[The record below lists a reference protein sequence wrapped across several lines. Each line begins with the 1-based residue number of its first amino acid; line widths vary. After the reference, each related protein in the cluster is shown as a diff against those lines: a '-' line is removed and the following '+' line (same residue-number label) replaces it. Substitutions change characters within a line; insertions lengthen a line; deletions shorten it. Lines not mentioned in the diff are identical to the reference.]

1 MAKKAAP
8 SRPAP
13 KPAVKKRARSEPAG
27 GESSLPKLLFAQAS
41 PHSIGGVSMFDVDGP
56 VDADMVENFMSDD
69 DLIERCARALADAG
83 FQVLGASPYTI
94 NIAAPIST
102 YERAFNTSIIAHELP
117 TLKNLGKKDTATF
130 FSTDDTS
137 RFGLIHTAGTAFE
150 DLIEGVAIEVPR
162 YYFAANALAPKKAY
176 WHLAVPHDVSLGC
189 NADKAHRAGITGKG
203 VKVSMVDSGFFAHPF
218 FAARG
223 YRVQPVTL
231 GPGTVNAAVDD
242 NGHGTAES
250 ANIFSVAPDA
260 ELWPVKMSFANSL
273 GSFNA
278 AVALAPDIITC
289 SWGSDIRAASLGAA
303 DIALAVSVADAVA
316 RGITVVFSAGNGH
329 FGFPGQHPDVIS
341 AGGVFMDAAGALRA
355 SDYASGFASPVYAG
369 RNAPDVCG
377 LVGMKPKAA
386 YIMLPLQPGCAI
398 DVSLAGA
405 VHPNGD
411 ETPNSDGWAAISG
424 TSAAAPQLA
433 GVAALIKQ
441 ACPRLTPAEVRDIM
455 VRTAIDVTT
464 GNCNTSSSGA
474 AAGPGTDLA
483 TGAGLVDAHAAVL
496 VAKVRCLGGIR
507 PPIRPIAPPIRPPI
521 TPPITPPIRPPIR
534 PPITPPI
541 TPPIRPPI
549 RPPIQPIQPV
559 QPIRPVQPVRPV
571 QPIRPV
577 RPIQPIQPIGPPQMT
592 NEMFMQPGGEADGQ
606 PALSEGAPLTMED
619 IAALEEMVIKNRLD
633 PL

>member
-8 SRPAP
+8 SRPAA
-13 KPAVKKRARSEPAG
+13 KPAARKRARSEPAG
-27 GESSLPKLLFAQAS
+27 GESSIPKLLFAQAS
-41 PHSIGGVSMFDVDGP
+41 PHSMGGVSMFDVDGP
-56 VDADMVENFMSDD
+56 IDSDMVENFMSDD
-69 DLIERCARALADAG
+69 DLINRCAQALADAG

-102 YERAFNTSIIAHELP
+102 YERAFNTSITAHELP
-117 TLKNLGKKDTATF
+117 TLKNLGVMDTATF
-130 FSTDDTS
+130 FSTEDTS
-137 RFGLIHTAGTAFE
+137 RFGLIPTTGTAFE

-189 NADKAHRAGITGKG
+189 NADKAHRGGITGKG
-203 VKVSMVDSGFFAHPF
+203 VKVSMVDSGHFAHPF

-223 YRVQPVTL
+223 YRVHPVTL

-250 ANIFSVAPDA
+250 ANIFAVAPDA
-260 ELWPVKMSFANSL
+260 ELSPVKMNFANSL
-273 GSFNA
+273 GAFNA
-278 AVALAPDIITC
+278 AVTLAPDIITC
-289 SWGSDIRAASLGAA
+289 SWGSDVRTASLGAA
-303 DIALAVSVADAVA
+303 DMALAVSVADAVA

-355 SDYASGFASPVYAG
+355 SDYASGFTSLVYAG
-369 RNAPDVCG
+369 RNAPDLCG

-398 DVSLAGA
+398 DAALAGG

-411 ETPNSDGWAAISG
+411 ETANNDGWAAISG

-433 GVAALIKQ
+433 GTAALIKQ

-507 PPIRPIAPPIRPPI
+507 PPIRP
-521 TPPITPPIRPPIR
+521 PITPPIRPPIR
-534 PPITPPI
+534 PPIAPI
-541 TPPIRPPI
+541 
-549 RPPIQPIQPV
+549 

-577 RPIQPIQPIGPPQMT
+577 RPIQPIQPIGPAQMT
-592 NEMFMQPGGEADGQ
+592 NEMFIQPSGEANGQ
-606 PALSEGAPLTMED
+606 PAPSEGAPLTMED
-619 IAALEEMVIKNRLD
+619 IAALEELVIKNKLD

>member
-1 MAKKAAP
+1 MAKKSVP
-8 SRPAP
+8 SRSAP
-13 KPAVKKRARSEPAG
+13 KPAARKRPRSEPAG
-27 GESSLPKLLFAQAS
+27 GVSSIPKLLFAQAS

-56 VDADMVENFMSDD
+56 VDSEMVENFMSDD
-69 DLIERCARALADAG
+69 DLINRCAQALADAG

-102 YERAFNTSIIAHELP
+102 YERAFKTSITAHELP
-117 TLKNLGKKDTATF
+117 TLKNQGVKDTATY
-130 FSTDDTS
+130 FSTENTS
-137 RFGLIHTAGTAFE
+137 RFGLIQTAGTAFE

-176 WHLAVPHDVSLGC
+176 WHLAAPHDVSLGC

-203 VKVSMVDSGFFAHPF
+203 VKVAMVDSGHFAHPF

-223 YRVQPVTL
+223 YRVHPVTL
-231 GPGTVNAAVDD
+231 GPGTVNAGADD

-250 ANIFSVAPDA
+250 ANIFAVAPDA

-289 SWGSDIRAASLGAA
+289 SWGSDIRTASLGAA
-303 DIALAVSVADAVA
+303 DMALAVSVADAVA

-355 SDYASGFASPVYAG
+355 SDYASGFSSLVYPG
-369 RNAPDVCG
+369 RNAPDLCG

-398 DVSLAGA
+398 DTALAGA

-411 ETPNSDGWAAISG
+411 ETPNNDGWAAISG

-433 GVAALIKQ
+433 GTAALIKQ

-474 AAGPGTDLA
+474 AAGPGNDLA

-507 PPIRPIAPPIRPPI
+507 PPIRPPI

-534 PPITPPI
+534 PPITPITPI
-541 TPPIRPPI
+541 T
-549 RPPIQPIQPV
+549 PIQPIQPI
-559 QPIRPVQPVRPV
+559 QPIRPIRPVQPVRPV

-577 RPIQPIQPIGPPQMT
+577 RPVQPIQPIQPVGPANMT
-592 NEMFMQPGGEADGQ
+592 NEMFMQPGGQADGQ
-606 PALSEGAPLTMED
+606 PAPSEGAPLTMED